1 MKKTMTLIASAALL
15 ACSSIAFSAES
26 KGRPGSPDERT
37 IAAIKTHLGFESVKG
52 IDFSRKSGELC
63 LNAGLPTGGHMTHFS
78 LDPAATVEDII
89 DFVRVDQLVAA
100 GLDTAALPTHPGTLG
115 SMKPGQWY
123 FVPAGSF
130 EPHHGTKF
138 PFPLIVRATD
148 VR

>member
-1 MKKTMTLIASAALL
+1 MRKTVALL
-15 ACSSIAFSAES
+15 AGATLFTCSSIAFSAQTKNE
-26 KGRPGSPDERT
+26 PTPADERT
-37 IAAIKTHLGFESVKG
+37 ISAITNHFGFDSVKG
-52 IDFSRKSGELC
+52 IDFSKKSGELC

-78 LDPAATVEDII
+78 VDPSATVEDII

-100 GLDTAALPTHPGTLG
+100 GLDTAALPRHPGTLG